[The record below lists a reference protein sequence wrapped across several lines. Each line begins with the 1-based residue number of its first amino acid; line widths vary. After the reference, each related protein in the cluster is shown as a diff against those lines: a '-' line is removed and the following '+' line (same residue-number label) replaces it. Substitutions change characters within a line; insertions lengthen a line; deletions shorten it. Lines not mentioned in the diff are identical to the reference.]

1 MEKLTSKAK
10 MLAALRSLL
19 QCALRMQ
26 GEGTPSL
33 RLGRAQGYADGYMSA
48 LLDAGVADASELI
61 ALVAEERARIDGP
74 ATRYLE
80 AKHEASVAA

>member
-1 MEKLTSKAK
+1 MNKVSTKAK

-19 QCALRMQ
+19 QCALQMQ

-48 LLDAGVADASELI
+48 LLDAGVADAAELM
-61 ALVAEERARIDGP
+61 ALVAEERARFSGP
-74 ATRYLE
+74 AIRCVE
-80 AKHEASVAA
+80 PNREASVAA

>member
-1 MEKLTSKAK
+1 MNNVNSKAQ

-19 QCALRMQ
+19 QCALKMQ
-26 GEGTPSL
+26 GEGTAAL

-61 ALVAEERARIDGP
+61 ALVAKERARLAGP
-74 ATRYLE
+74 AVQYSDPK
-80 AKHEASVAA
+80 AASVAA